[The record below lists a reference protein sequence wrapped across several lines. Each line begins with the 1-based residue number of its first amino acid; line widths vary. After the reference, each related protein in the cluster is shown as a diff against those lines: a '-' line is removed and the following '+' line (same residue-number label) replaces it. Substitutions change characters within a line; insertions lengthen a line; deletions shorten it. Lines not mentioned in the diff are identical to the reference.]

1 MEHKE
6 VVRNPEIESVLT
18 AFKNAVECVPR
29 GICTPD
35 DAHVVVSKYYVAFL
49 YGDGELKLIR
59 DGKSLFAE
67 VRASGC
73 RLLTGSDM
81 FVFKNSRQTAY
92 SPRIAVGGKTL
103 TTDEFVE
110 FVRKGFQVLLSAAN
124 WV

>member
-6 VVRNPEIESVLT
+6 VIRNPEIENVLM
-18 AFKNAVECVPR
+18 AFKDAVECVPR
-29 GICTPD
+29 GICQPD
-35 DAHVVVSKYYVAFL
+35 DAHVVVSKYYVAFT
-49 YGDGELKLIR
+49 DSSRGEVKLV
-59 DGKSLFAE
+59 SSVFVE
-67 VRASGC
+67 VRAGNY
-73 RLLTGSDM
+73 LLFTDDWDM
-81 FVFKNSRQTAY
+81 FVFKNGRQTAY